1 MKKRMIPTLKY
12 WCVFLFSFL
21 LLGACKGD
29 SEPVV
34 KEDLSIPAEDEI
46 EWKIGLDKFLETH
59 SICVVLNQ
67 KNCKSCNES
76 LVNICDK
83 FLAKG
88 DRSFGVVVET
98 TGSVYNIS
106 SLLKKEYEPN
116 VFHDFRGQLTKKF
129 DAKNSFILYYPGGF
143 KMDKPERIEVTTVN
157 LDIVE
162 AKLNEFLSE
171 ASK

>member
-1 MKKRMIPTLKY
+1 MIRTLKY

-21 LLGACKGD
+21 LLGACIGD
-29 SEPVV
+29 SKPGG
-34 KEDLSIPAEDEI
+34 KENRSNPAEEEI
-46 EWKIGLDKFLETH
+46 EWKIGLDKFLESH
-59 SICVVLNQ
+59 AVSVVLNQ

-76 LVNICDK
+76 LVSISEK

-106 SLLKKEYEPN
+106 SLLKEEYKPN
-116 VFHDFRGQLTKKF
+116 IFHDFRGQLTKKF

-143 KMDKPERIEVTTVN
+143 KMEKPERIEVTSVN

-162 AKLNEFLSE
+162 AKLMEFLSE